1 MTRIERVIRNA
12 IKAGKEDISAK
23 LCANYKTCDEC
34 PVNNVCKADA
44 EEHNGFYDVIEKVA
58 DYLFEEV

>member
-1 MTRIERVIRNA
+1 MTRIERMIRNA

-23 LCANYKTCDEC
+23 LCANYEICDEC
-34 PVNNVCKADA
+34 PVNNVCSDTD
-44 EEHNGFYDVIEKVA
+44 EHNGFYGIIEEVI